1 MNGFSF
7 DLVTG
12 EYRATL
18 TMNEANN
25 PQVRSDITAAA
36 PPDRLD
42 GHALVWNGSQW
53 SNVVD
58 QRGQTYI
65 DDAGN
70 EIIWSQ
76 LGPMPASSSAG
87 VLARAK
93 DEKRAEIKAARQAAI
108 DAPLQ
113 TQWGTFDSDKTARDN
128 IANTVQLLDKLAE
141 RGMPSDTTFGLAGG
155 ARITMTREDMGT
167 VGLML
172 GAKVQAAYDR
182 AGQLMDAIDAATT
195 TEEVGSIQWAT

>member
-12 EYRATL
+12 EYRATVV
-18 TMNEANN
+18 MDESNN

-42 GHALVWNGSQW
+42 GHALVWDGSQW

-58 QRGQTYI
+58 QRGQRYI

-76 LGPMPASSSAG
+76 LGPMPASSAAG
-87 VLARAK
+87 ALARAK
-93 DEKRAEIKAARQAAI
+93 AEKRTEIKAARQVEI
-108 DAPLQ
+108 DAPLV
-113 TQWGTFDSDKTARDN
+113 TPLGTFDSDKTARDN
-128 IANTVQLLDKLAE
+128 IANTVQLLDKLFE
-141 RGMPSDTTFGLAGG
+141 RGLPSDTTFGLADNT
-155 ARITMTREDMGT
+155 RIAITRDQMGT

-172 GAKVQAAYDR
+172 GAKVQAAYDK
-182 AGQLMDAIDAATT
+182 ADQLLAAVDAATT